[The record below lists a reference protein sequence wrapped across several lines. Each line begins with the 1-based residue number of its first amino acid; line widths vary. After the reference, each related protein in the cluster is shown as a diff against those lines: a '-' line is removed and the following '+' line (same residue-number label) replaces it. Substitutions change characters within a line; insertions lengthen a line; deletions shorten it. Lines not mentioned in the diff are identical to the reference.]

1 MERSYLLLTGS
12 LSGLVSILA
21 QAVLW
26 SLAEA
31 AFPGLRAGAGD
42 ASSRQLDVPDI
53 LVHMAAGVGLGLLFW
68 LSWGLTAIVDVIWW
82 QRGLVF
88 GGLTWAVLIAPS
100 IISIARA
107 MRLAALPAT
116 VLAMRWATTCVIAG
130 LACAWSWERA
140 I

>member
-31 AFPGLRAGAGD
+31 AFPRLRAEG

-68 LSWGLTAIVDVIWW
+68 LSWGLTAIVDVSWW
-82 QRGLVF
+82 QRGLIF

-100 IISIARA
+100 VISIARA
-107 MRLAALPAT
+107 MQLAAMPAT

-140 I
+140 V

>member
-31 AFPGLRAGAGD
+31 AFPRLQAENA
-42 ASSRQLDVPDI
+42 ASRQLDVPDI

-68 LSWGLTAIVDVIWW
+68 LSWGLTAIVDVSWW
-82 QRGLVF
+82 QRGLIF

-100 IISIARA
+100 VISVARA
-107 MRLAALPAT
+107 MQIAAVPAT

-130 LACAWSWERA
+130 LACAWSWERGL
-140 I
+140 

>member
-31 AFPGLRAGAGD
+31 AFPRLQAENA
-42 ASSRQLDVPDI
+42 ASRQLDVPDI

-68 LSWGLTAIVDVIWW
+68 LSWGLTAIVDVSWW
-82 QRGLVF
+82 QRGLIF

-100 IISIARA
+100 VISVARA
-107 MRLAALPAT
+107 MQIAVVPAT

-130 LACAWSWERA
+130 LACAWSWERGL
-140 I
+140 

>member
-31 AFPGLRAGAGD
+31 AFPRLRTAD
-42 ASSRQLDVPDI
+42 TSSRQLDVPDI

-68 LSWGLTAIVDVIWW
+68 LSWGLTAIVDVSWW
-82 QRGLVF
+82 WRGLIF

-100 IISIARA
+100 VISITRA
-107 MRLAALPAT
+107 MQLAAVPAT

-140 I
+140 V

>member
-31 AFPGLRAGAGD
+31 AFPRLQAENA
-42 ASSRQLDVPDI
+42 ASRQLDVPDI

-68 LSWGLTAIVDVIWW
+68 LSWGLTAIVDVSWW
-82 QRGLVF
+82 QRGLIF

-100 IISIARA
+100 VISVARA
-107 MRLAALPAT
+107 MQIAAVPAT
-116 VLAMRWATTCVIAG
+116 VLAMRWATTCMIAG
-130 LACAWSWERA
+130 LACAWSWERGL
-140 I
+140 